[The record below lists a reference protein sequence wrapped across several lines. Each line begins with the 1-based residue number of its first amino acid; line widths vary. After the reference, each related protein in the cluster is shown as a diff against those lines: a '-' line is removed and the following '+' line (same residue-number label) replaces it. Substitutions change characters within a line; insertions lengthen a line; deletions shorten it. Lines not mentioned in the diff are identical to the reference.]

1 LIRERDRIISDLIYP
16 LNTVLDESLGC
27 ALWFASRG
35 KGYLVQ
41 PGGPHIH
48 YNSPARVLVL
58 GMGADELFGG
68 YRRHRTALNVE
79 GWNGL
84 RNELRLDL
92 SRIST
97 RNLGRDNRIIS
108 DHGCQGRLPYLDE
121 SVVSYVSSLQP
132 WERCYPKP
140 AFPPGVGDKLLLR
153 LVAWKLGLHYA
164 AGLPKRA
171 FQFGSRIA
179 NSKEKASDVSARL

>member
-1 LIRERDRIISDLIYP
+1 MLC
-16 LNTVLDESLGC
+16 G
-27 ALWFASRG
+27 FGSRG

-41 PGGPHIH
+41 PGTPHIH
-48 YNSPARVLVL
+48 YVSSARVLVL

-68 YRRHRTALNVE
+68 YRRLRTAPNVE

-84 RNELRLDL
+84 RNELQLDL

-132 WERCYPKP
+132 WERYFTLLHFVVNFCYSSMKIS
-140 AFPPGVGDKLLLR
+140 VNTIKI
-153 LVAWKLGLHYA
+153 Y
-164 AGLPKRA
+164 
-171 FQFGSRIA
+171 
-179 NSKEKASDVSARL
+179 

>member
-1 LIRERDRIISDLIYP
+1 
-16 LNTVLDESLGC
+16 
-27 ALWFASRG
+27 
-35 KGYLVQ
+35 
-41 PGGPHIH
+41 
-48 YNSPARVLVL
+48 
-58 GMGADELFGG
+58 MGADELFGG

-84 RNELRLDL
+84 RNELQLDL

-132 WERCYPKP
+132 WERYFTLLHFVLNFCYSSTKISINTIKIY
-140 AFPPGVGDKLLLR
+140 GLIGTGHIIIYC
-153 LVAWKLGLHYA
+153 LVKCN
-164 AGLPKRA
+164 
-171 FQFGSRIA
+171 A
-179 NSKEKASDVSARL
+179 NIYFNKQCMQ